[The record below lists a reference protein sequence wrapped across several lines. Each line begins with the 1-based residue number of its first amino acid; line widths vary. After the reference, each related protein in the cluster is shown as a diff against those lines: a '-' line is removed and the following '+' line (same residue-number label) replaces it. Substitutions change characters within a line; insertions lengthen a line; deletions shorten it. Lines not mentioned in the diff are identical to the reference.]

1 MSQRL
6 HTLRITESIQH
17 RITMLTVI
25 IISQKISYQMP
36 MKLRIIGLGRV
47 GHMLLTAIIG
57 F

>member
-17 RITMLTVI
+17 RITMLTVT